1 MRVHDIEDLLRD
13 YDEVFL
19 ITESRY
25 IKMLAEDT
33 GNARKVIGLLPI
45 PPTGDMPFGF
55 IAVDEI
61 QCSKLLKLYHT
72 YEFSDRFQVI
82 TENSCYGGL
91 DNYVKTGILTPE
103 EAGKAV
109 LM

>member
-1 MRVHDIEDLLRD
+1 MTKFFDNRKQIHKDVGR
-13 YDEVFL
+13 
-19 ITESRY
+19 RY
-25 IKMLAEDT
+25 RECQKGHWIATNSPD
-33 GNARKVIGLLPI
+33 
-45 PPTGDMPFGF
+45 GDMPFGF

-91 DNYVKTGILTPE
+91 DNYVKTGDFKRQRRQEKLC
-103 EAGKAV
+103 
-109 LM
+109 